1 MQVAFVEKKFGRMQE
16 AYQDVYDYDNDA
28 IGNSAEL
35 LIDRIEDYS
44 MFLNNDMA
52 EQEEMGIGA

>member
-16 AYQDVYDYDNDA
+16 AYDNDDNDA

-44 MFLNNDMA
+44 MFLDNDMA